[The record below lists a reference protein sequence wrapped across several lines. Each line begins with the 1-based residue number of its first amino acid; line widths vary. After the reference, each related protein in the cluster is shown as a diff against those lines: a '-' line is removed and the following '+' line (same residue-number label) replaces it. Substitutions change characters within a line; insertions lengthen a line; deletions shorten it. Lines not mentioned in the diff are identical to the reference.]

1 MHMDLSPLRS
11 FFLLSVHHIPVHQNV
26 CFLHNHTHKFV
37 RRIAKKHASK
47 HFSHFVLAIFSWR
60 VLITVNSSSVVLLKV
75 SVLTCQPIKSLSYI
89 QHAIFH
95 SFPPPNQHSHLIPCH
110 CTASLVKMSLKQNIY
125 IYYILPLRCSFWILS
140 PKLLS
145 VFFFFAC
152 SQTFFVSKKTK
163 QSNPKQLVL
172 WSASKPL

>member
-1 MHMDLSPLRS
+1 M
-11 FFLLSVHHIPVHQNV
+11 
-26 CFLHNHTHKFV
+26 
-37 RRIAKKHASK
+37 
-47 HFSHFVLAIFSWR
+47 
-60 VLITVNSSSVVLLKV
+60 LITVNSSSVVLLKV

-110 CTASLVKMSLKQNIY
+110 CTASLVKMSLKQKIY

-145 VFFFFAC
+145 VLFFFFLRVFTNFLRFQEDQA
-152 SQTFFVSKKTK
+152 VKSKTTCTVISIQATVMVNMNEHRCMIQKKLLSLMLARK
-163 QSNPKQLVL
+163 QPAHLVL
-172 WSASKPL
+172 Q